1 MNLRNRMNR
10 NRVQDYSYRSAA
22 RYNKRNDEIFASYE
36 KYLQKEMEW
45 LRRQGVSEDEIQ
57 NAYRHTGL
65 GSSGLAKL
73 IQQVALENG
82 DNRELS
88 EILGE
93 AHSISDSRRVKDG
106 SQYDDVESQEE
117 YDYCKQTA
125 KEIDNWLEYENGV
138 PYNEVCAELESRGFV
153 LSDRHGRGD
162 TEQIWQVENNITT
175 AGLYLSV
182 VKGGTIAK
190 YCDFTSNINKFDEDE
205 WKMYSL

>member
-10 NRVQDYSYRSAA
+10 NKVQDYSYRSAA

-65 GSSGLAKL
+65 GGSGLAKL

-93 AHSISDSRRVKDG
+93 AHSISDSRRVSDG
-106 SQYDDVESQEE
+106 EQYDDAESQEE

-153 LSDRHGRGD
+153 LSNRHGRGD
-162 TEQIWQVENNITT
+162 TEQVWQVENNLTN

-190 YCDFTSNINKFDEDE
+190 YCSFTSNINEFDEDE